1 MPDFRCPRRSGHVW
15 TVRALAA
22 PPTRLSRCSRSTRFT
37 PRSSFCNPTTTSPPA
52 RTPCTRSS
60 PARPAPGSWSAGCT
74 WSAGGPVPSWAK
86 DAMIGNHLV
95 NARVETV
102 HDKPRIRRGVRVQAV
117 PQRPPDKSAG
127 QRPDFPIGEFRP
139 LHVREAPREHHGN
152 SAHARTR
159 GNTPSLAVWKQ
170 TRRAS
175 PSANVC
181 ASRTAPRGCR
191 PRTPPTPADPAPR
204 PNS

>member
-15 TVRALAA
+15 TVRAWRH
-22 PPTRLSRCSRSTRFT
+22 PRQGCRGVRGRQGSRQGAVLQPDYNVS
-37 PRSSFCNPTTTSPPA
+37 PA
-52 RTPCTRSS
+52 RTVYAVL
-60 PARPAPGSWSAGCT
+60 ARPTGAGELERRLT

-102 HDKPRIRRGVRVQAV
+102 HDKPRIPAGVRVQAV

-152 SAHARTR
+152 SAHAGTR

-191 PRTPPTPADPAPR
+191 PRTPPTQADPAPR